1 MPKLN
6 NFKVKIETGDQG
18 MPGPVQFNINSHT
31 LPFENPTGETGAG
44 GIFEGGFNV
53 NSFAHSLALV
63 GPEEGQWHIK
73 KVQVDFDCESVAPY
87 SVTFGEVT
95 LDDSSQL
102 DIWQD
107 PPLPTFDV

>member
-18 MPGPVQFNINSHT
+18 TPGPVQFCINSHT

-44 GIFEGGFNV
+44 CVFEGGFEV
-53 NSFAHSLALV
+53 NSFAHSLTLV

-73 KVQVDFDCESVAPY
+73 KVQVDFNCESVEPY
-87 SVTFGEVT
+87 SVTYVDVT

>member
-18 MPGPVQFNINSHT
+18 TQGPVQFNINNHT

-44 GIFEGGFNV
+44 GVFEGGFNV
-53 NSFAHSLALV
+53 NSFAHSLTLV

-73 KVQVDFDCESVAPY
+73 RVQVDFDCESVKPY

-95 LDDSSQL
+95 LDDASQL

>member
-18 MPGPVQFNINSHT
+18 TSGPVQFSINSHT
-31 LPFENPTGETGAG
+31 LPFDNPTGATGAG
-44 GIFEGGFNV
+44 GVFEGGFEV

-73 KVQVDFDCESVAPY
+73 KVQVDFNCESVEPY
-87 SVTFGEVT
+87 SVTYGEVT
-95 LDDSSQL
+95 LDDGSQL